1 MCMYMQALGA
11 PVYVYVYVYAHVYLN
26 VIGIRMCR
34 RFL

>member
-11 PVYVYVYVYAHVYLN
+11 LVYVYVYVYAHVYLN

>member
-11 PVYVYVYVYAHVYLN
+11 LVYVYVYAHVYLN